1 MYLVVNFNNCNSVIS
16 SQKLFNFTNIYIFG
30 IFFISRLKS
39 NYFDTEG
46 LSMTNLK
53 FDPVHSSLEFSIRHL
68 MVSKIK
74 GTFNDYTVDVKGDL
88 DDLSSM
94 ESVTTINVDSIDT
107 KNPDRDN
114 HLKTADFFNA
124 ESHQQITFRSKTITE
139 NKITGDL
146 TIAGQTNE
154 ETFDFEQHG
163 VSDNPLSGGQVT
175 GFTVTGTIDREKYG
189 MNFNQ
194 ALETGGVMLG
204 KEVKFEFHGEFTI
217 EG

>member
-1 MYLVVNFNNCNSVIS
+1 
-16 SQKLFNFTNIYIFG
+16 
-30 IFFISRLKS
+30 
-39 NYFDTEG
+39 
-46 LSMTNLK
+46 MTNLK

-68 MVSKIK
+68 MVSSIK

-88 DDLSSM
+88 DDLNSL
-94 ESVTTINVDSIDT
+94 ETVTTINVDSIDT

-114 HLKTADFFNA
+114 HLKTADFFNT
-124 ESHQQITFRSKTITE
+124 ESHQQITFRSKSITE

-163 VSDNPLSGGQVT
+163 VSANPLSGGQVT
-175 GFTVTGTIDREKYG
+175 GFTVTGSIDREKYG
-189 MNFNQ
+189 MNFNK

-204 KEVKFEFHGEFTI
+204 KDVKFEFHGEFTI

>member
-1 MYLVVNFNNCNSVIS
+1 
-16 SQKLFNFTNIYIFG
+16 
-30 IFFISRLKS
+30 
-39 NYFDTEG
+39 
-46 LSMTNLK
+46 MTNLK

-74 GTFNDYTVDVKGDL
+74 GTFNDYTVDVKGDA
-88 DDLSSM
+88 DDLSSL
-94 ESVTTINVDSIDT
+94 ETVATINVDSIDT

-114 HLKTADFFNA
+114 HLKTADFFNV
-124 ESHQQITFRSKTITE
+124 ESHQQIIFKSKAITE

-204 KEVKFEFHGEFTI
+204 KDVKFEFHGEFTI

>member
-1 MYLVVNFNNCNSVIS
+1 
-16 SQKLFNFTNIYIFG
+16 
-30 IFFISRLKS
+30 
-39 NYFDTEG
+39 
-46 LSMTNLK
+46 MTQLK

-68 MVSKIK
+68 MVSKVK

-88 DDLSSM
+88 DDLNSL
-94 ESVTTINVDSIDT
+94 ETVTTIDVDSINT
-107 KNPDRDN
+107 NNADRDN
-114 HLKTADFFNA
+114 HLKTADFFNT
-124 ESHQQITFRSKTITE
+124 ESHQQITFRSKSITE

-175 GFTVTGTIDREKYG
+175 GFTVTGSINREKYG

-204 KEVKFEFHGEFTI
+204 KDVEFEFHGEFTI

>member
-1 MYLVVNFNNCNSVIS
+1 
-16 SQKLFNFTNIYIFG
+16 
-30 IFFISRLKS
+30 
-39 NYFDTEG
+39 
-46 LSMTNLK
+46 MTNLK

-68 MVSKIK
+68 MVSRIK

-88 DDLSSM
+88 DDLNSL
-94 ESVTTINVDSIDT
+94 ETVTTINVDSIDT

-114 HLKTADFFNA
+114 HLKTADFFNT
-124 ESHQQITFRSKTITE
+124 ESHQQITFRSKSITE

-175 GFTVTGTIDREKYG
+175 GFTVTGSIDREKYG

-204 KEVKFEFHGEFTI
+204 KDVKFEFHGEFTI

>member
-1 MYLVVNFNNCNSVIS
+1 
-16 SQKLFNFTNIYIFG
+16 
-30 IFFISRLKS
+30 
-39 NYFDTEG
+39 
-46 LSMTNLK
+46 MTNLK

-68 MVSKIK
+68 MVSRIK

-88 DDLSSM
+88 DDLSSL
-94 ESVTTINVDSIDT
+94 ETVTTINVDSIDT

-114 HLKTADFFNA
+114 HLKTADFFNI

-175 GFTVTGTIDREKYG
+175 GFTVTGSIDREKYG

-204 KEVKFEFHGEFTI
+204 KDVKFEFHGEFTI

>member
-1 MYLVVNFNNCNSVIS
+1 
-16 SQKLFNFTNIYIFG
+16 
-30 IFFISRLKS
+30 
-39 NYFDTEG
+39 
-46 LSMTNLK
+46 MTNLK

-107 KNPDRDN
+107 KNPERDN

-204 KEVKFEFHGEFTI
+204 KNVNFEFHGEFTI

>member
-1 MYLVVNFNNCNSVIS
+1 
-16 SQKLFNFTNIYIFG
+16 
-30 IFFISRLKS
+30 
-39 NYFDTEG
+39 
-46 LSMTNLK
+46 MTNLK
-53 FDPVHSSLEFSIRHL
+53 FDPVHSSLEFSIKHL

-74 GTFNDYTVDVKGDL
+74 GTFNDYTVDVTGDL
-88 DDLSSM
+88 NDLDSLA
-94 ESVTTINVDSIDT
+94 SVTTINVDSIDT
-107 KNPDRDN
+107 KNADRDN
-114 HLKTADFFNA
+114 HLKTADFFNT
-124 ESHQQITFRSKTITE
+124 ESHQQITFRSKSITE

-175 GFTVTGTIDREKYG
+175 GFTVRGSIDREKYG
-189 MNFNQ
+189 MNFNK

-204 KEVKFEFHGEFTI
+204 KEVQFEFHGEFAI